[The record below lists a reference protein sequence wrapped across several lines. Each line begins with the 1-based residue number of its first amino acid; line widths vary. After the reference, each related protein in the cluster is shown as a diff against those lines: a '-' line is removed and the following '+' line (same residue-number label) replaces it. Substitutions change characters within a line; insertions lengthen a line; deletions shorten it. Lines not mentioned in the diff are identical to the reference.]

1 MAKTIVKAPKL
12 KAPRQCVQSFN
23 FHGCLVKPGDLYGV
37 DKIGPYVTRPIMYHG
52 YMAFKRPQKY
62 GDTVMWIERRASKKT
77 SETVRYILQHI
88 KVTPPP
94 CTTKA
99 WKEATKQ
106 VAAERAEKTHAA
118 WRGEQASVIQ
128 KRGMKFKARQ
138 HGNCAE
144 YRNATRAV
152 YGDDVEINGRQVPVT
167 DKIGFYLDGGTI
179 R

>member
-1 MAKTIVKAPKL
+1 MANKKNPQGQKFR
-12 KAPRQCVQSFN
+12 APRECVQLMYWQGTQVN
-23 FHGCLVKPGDLYGV
+23 PGEVYGV
-37 DKIGPYVTRPIMYHG
+37 DEKGPYVTDKTMYKGFMSFRRPSVINPLFWSTCKEPKS
-52 YMAFKRPQKY
+52 AE
-62 GDTVMWIERRASKKT
+62 TVHRILARWVSMPPVKT
-77 SETVRYILQHI
+77 SALE
-88 KVTPPP
+88 
-94 CTTKA
+94 KA
-99 WKEATKQ
+99 
-106 VAAERAEKTHAA
+106 RAEEIRKARQNSAA
-118 WRGEQASVIQ
+118 AIWRGEQASVIQ